1 MTPGDSGSS
10 SSFGVFSADV
20 GASSSLVGVP
30 GEEFVDAHT
39 VLTSVDGAEASAVPS
54 VGSAPCSAAS
64 CSILNFVSG
73 PGSVGGGSSSGAY
86 HSVAHSF
93 VPGAVSFPAFSDAD
107 PAGRGVCAAVSPVDA
122 PCTIPDF
129 FPVAFP
135 VAAVVELAA
144 AYRAGRPLSF
154 PGWLFDSILA
164 DVNRCGGALVA

>member
-20 GASSSLVGVP
+20 GAGSFSVGVP

-39 VLTSVDGAEASAVPS
+39 VLTSVHSAEASTVPS

-73 PGSVGGGSSSGAY
+73 PGSVGGCSSSGAY

-93 VPGAVSFPAFSDAD
+93 VPGAVSFSAFSDAD
-107 PAGRGVCAAVSPVDA
+107 PAGGGVCAAVSLVDA
-122 PCTIPDF
+122 FCTIPGF

-135 VAAVVELAA
+135 VVAVVELAA
-144 AYRAGRPLSF
+144 ADRAGRPL
-154 PGWLFDSILA
+154 A
-164 DVNRCGGALVA
+164 